1 MKKTIFIALMVLSN
15 FIFAQKNN
23 WQEFSEERITTVEI
37 NKTGIYKVQKYTIDV
52 IWDEKLS
59 YSENIGYYGGVK
71 KMTIHKDSR
80 EIQVIKNLED
90 NIALGTINIDFYDY
104 NLDGY
109 LDFSIPL
116 DCGKSCWGKYYLFNP
131 KLNQFEYKKDW
142 DYLRIQKIDKKNKL
156 ILSEPNGNA
165 MEDNRKIYKINGLN
179 IIEKK

>member
-1 MKKTIFIALMVLSN
+1 
-15 FIFAQKNN
+15 
-23 WQEFSEERITTVEI
+23 
-37 NKTGIYKVQKYTIDV
+37 
-52 IWDEKLS
+52 
-59 YSENIGYYGGVK
+59 
-71 KMTIHKDSR
+71 MTIHKDSR